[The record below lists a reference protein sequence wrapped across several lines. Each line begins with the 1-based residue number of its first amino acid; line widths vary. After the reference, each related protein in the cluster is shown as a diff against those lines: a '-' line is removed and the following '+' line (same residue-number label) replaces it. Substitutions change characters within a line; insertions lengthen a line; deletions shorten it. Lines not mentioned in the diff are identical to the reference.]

1 MRMPGACVRGQHRQA
16 GRGLGGGVA
25 SSGRGLGGGVASA
38 GCDSAGMQPGFSDVE
53 EVNSEDPRPAT
64 RTEQKHSNSGESDGT

>member
-1 MRMPGACVRGQHRQA
+1 MVNTDK
-16 GRGLGGGVA
+16 LGVA
-25 SSGRGLGGGVASA
+25 SAGAWPRRGVASA

>member
-16 GRGLGGGVA
+16 
-25 SSGRGLGGGVASA
+25 GRGLGGGVASA